1 MSENFNLQCDD
12 LKNNIINILN
22 QSGFPIVII
31 YYIIKDIYHDVENN
45 YIGYL
50 NTIRMKEAKQVQKK
64 IDNIQQQI
72 SNLSNQDND

>member
-72 SNLSNQDND
+72 SNLSSQDND

>member
-50 NTIRMKEAKQVQKK
+50 NTIRMKEAK
-64 IDNIQQQI
+64 
-72 SNLSNQDND
+72 